1 MNEKILIKVNWEESG
16 PTRRKNAHKVDEEG
30 IEEDVYK
37 LRDDGVFMKILEE
50 KGWSR
55 VIDLFGWMK
64 WRIWRA
70 NVLLLSIILYRESQ
84 SEYDES
90 DSKGKP
96 KNASDSWS
104 QSIKFN

>member
-50 KGWSR
+50 KGLKR
-55 VIDLFGWMK
+55 VDRGLLISLG
-64 WRIWRA
+64 
-70 NVLLLSIILYRESQ
+70 VLNEGYGGLMCY
-84 SEYDES
+84 YW
-90 DSKGKP
+90 
-96 KNASDSWS
+96 A
-104 QSIKFN
+104 